1 MSKAET
7 AAHTPGEGHCRS
19 PAPPSAGGIAA
30 YQGAHG
36 SPGSQAGCL
45 LSQISLAKRY
55 FLSSF
60 LLTPCHH
67 VCASPSNCSS
77 EMHNLDFPA
86 TKNWLTKRTS
96 QPSLV
101 IPAFLF
107 LLPLTPKPFY
117 SPHLIFWA
125 SPPWQLRSPNFKHFV
140 IQPNTDKVP
149 PVCNQD

>member
-7 AAHTPGEGHCRS
+7 AAHTPGEGQCRS
-19 PAPPSAGGIAA
+19 PAPPSAGAIAA

-36 SPGSQAGCL
+36 SPGSQGGWWCCL
-45 LSQISLAKRY
+45 LSQISLAKRF

-101 IPAFLF
+101 VPAFLF
-107 LLPLTPKPFY
+107 LLPLTPKPFRAHI
-117 SPHLIFWA
+117 SFSGPPHPGSSAVPIL
-125 SPPWQLRSPNFKHFV
+125 
-140 IQPNTDKVP
+140 NTL
-149 PVCNQD
+149 